1 MKALIWVVFGL
12 FALCWTGLAAASV
25 QVTEWLL
32 SMLASGQATS
42 VASAAGQWQVPD
54 WLSTWIDPTWL
65 KALQTAWLG
74 LVQGLAQVLPDA
86 SGQLVEWVA
95 PLVWTAWALGL
106 LCLLALALALHWLA
120 GRLQTPATL
129 RQGSGAR

>member
-1 MKALIWVVFGL
+1 MKTLIWVVFGL
-12 FALCWTGLAAASV
+12 FALCWTGLATASV

-42 VASAAGQWQVPD
+42 TASAAAQWQMPD

-65 KALQTAWLG
+65 AALQTAWIG
-74 LVQGLAQVLPDA
+74 LVQGLAQVLPNA

-95 PLVWTAWALGL
+95 PLMWTAWALGL
-106 LCLLALALALHWLA
+106 LCLLLLALALHWLA

-129 RQGSGAR
+129 RQGRNAH

>member
-1 MKALIWVVFGL
+1 MKALIWGVFGL

-74 LVQGLAQVLPDA
+74 LVQGLAQVLPNA

-106 LCLLALALALHWLA
+106 LCLLALAFALHWLA

>member
-1 MKALIWVVFGL
+1 MKPLIWSVFGL

-25 QVTEWLL
+25 QVTQWLL

-42 VASAAGQWQVPD
+42 TASAAGQWELPG
-54 WLSTWIDPTWL
+54 WLTSWIDPTWL
-65 KALQTAWLG
+65 GALQTAWLG
-74 LVQGLAQVLPDA
+74 LVQGLARVLPHA

-106 LCLLALALALHWLA
+106 VVLLALAAALHWLS

-129 RQGSGAR
+129 RQSGGAT